1 MGARLAPASCS
12 STVAGCG
19 CPYLT
24 EKWEAVLSY
33 LIDRR
38 LQGKNKSAVNRERF
52 LRRYKSQIKDAVGR
66 AIKGRSITDIE
77 NGEKVTIPV
86 KDVNEPHFGHAHGG
100 VWETINPGN
109 TEYQKGDQFSRPKSG
124 GGSGR
129 GKAGNTDQTADDDF
143 IFELSRQEFMNYFFE
158 DLELPNMVKTQL
170 TATTDFKNQ
179 RAGYN
184 ISGTPSNIH
193 VLRSLRGALGRR
205 IAVGGKPRR
214 EAEECEQEL
223 AALLD
228 AGAPE
233 HDPHVLAL
241 KTRIHQLHTRLL
253 AIPWIDPF
261 DLRYSNRIKV
271 PKPNT
276 QAVMF
281 CIMDVSGSMD
291 ESRKDTAKRFFILL
305 YLFLKRVY
313 DKIEVVFIRHHT
325 AASEVDEEEF
335 FHSRESGGTVV
346 SSALHLLNKVITER
360 YRAGDWNSY
369 VAQASDGDNWDNDSV
384 LCKQMLIN
392 TIMPSVQYYTYVE
405 ITDGPPQNLWEQY
418 AEVSNH
424 HANFAMQKIVTP
436 ADIYP
441 VFRELFKKQPK

>member
-1 MGARLAPASCS
+1 M
-12 STVAGCG
+12 T
-19 CPYLT
+19 
-24 EKWEAVLSY
+24 Y

-52 LRRYKSQIKDAVGR
+52 LRRYKAQIKDAVGR

-77 NGEKVTIPV
+77 NGEKVSIPV

-100 VWETINPGN
+100 VWETVNPGN
-109 TEYQKGDQFSRPKSG
+109 TEYQKGDQFNRPRSG

-129 GKAGNTDQTADDDF
+129 GRAGNSDQTSEDDF
-143 IFELSRQEFMNYFFE
+143 IFELSREEFMNYFFE

-170 TATTDFKNQ
+170 TQTIDFKTQ

-184 ISGTPSNIH
+184 VSGTPSNIH

-205 IAVGGKPRR
+205 IAVGGPSRR
-214 EAEECEQEL
+214 AANDLQDELQALFEA
-223 AALLD
+223 D
-228 AGAPE
+228 APE
-233 HDPHVLAL
+233 DDPRVLEL
-241 KTRIHQLHTRLL
+241 RKKIHHLHTRIN
-253 AIPWIDPF
+253 AIPFIDPF

-271 PKPNT
+271 PKPST

-291 ESRKDTAKRFFILL
+291 ETRKDTAKRFFILL

-313 DKIEVVFIRHHT
+313 ERIDVVFIRHHT
-325 AASEVDEEEF
+325 AAAEVDEDEF

-346 SSALHLLNKVITER
+346 SSALHLLQKVIGER
-360 YRAGDWNSY
+360 YASSDWNAY

-384 LCKQMLIN
+384 LCKQLLDQG
-392 TIMPSVQYYTYVE
+392 IMPKVQYYTYVE

-418 AEVSNH
+418 TEVAAH
-424 HANFAMQKIVTP
+424 HSNFAMQKIVTP
-436 ADIYP
+436 SDIYP